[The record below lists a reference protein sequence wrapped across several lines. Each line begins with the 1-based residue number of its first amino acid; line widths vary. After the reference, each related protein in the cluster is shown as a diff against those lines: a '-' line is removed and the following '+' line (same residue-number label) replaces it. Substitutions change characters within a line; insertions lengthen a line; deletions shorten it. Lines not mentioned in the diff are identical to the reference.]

1 MDRRQTEWNHMQE
14 KQGEAMNVMYQNTG
28 ASHFERI
35 ERKSLIID
43 VQNPNIDF
51 NEELHD
57 PLVIDKLS
65 DIYLDSFTTLRS
77 KDNNNSDE
85 DIAFLLS
92 INEFNINSTSNTSI
106 IHNKV
111 IIPNSTEDNSDPS
124 SGGDPTITHK
134 NKKFNYICSIN
145 PCKLSRLT
153 GKISLLNGGNAFAED
168 EPQPTT
174 RFIAEFVIISRE

>member
-1 MDRRQTEWNHMQE
+1 MDRTQTEWNHMQE

-43 VQNPNIDF
+43 VQNPDIEF

-77 KDNNNSDE
+77 LENDSGVD

-106 IHNKV
+106 IHNKI
-111 IIPNSTEDNSDPS
+111 IIPNSTEDTSVE
-124 SGGDPTITHK
+124 PTITHK
-134 NKKFNYICSIN
+134 NKKYNYICSIN
-145 PCKLSRLT
+145 PCTLSRLT
-153 GKISLLNGGNAFAED
+153 GKITLLDGNKAFED
-168 EPQPTT
+168 SDT
-174 RFIAEFVIISRE
+174 RFIAEFIIVARE

>member
-1 MDRRQTEWNHMQE
+1 MDMKQIEWNHMQE

-28 ASHFERI
+28 ARHFERI
-35 ERKSLIID
+35 ERKSFILD
-43 VQNPNIDF
+43 VQNPDIEF

-77 KDNNNSDE
+77 LENNSGVD

-106 IHNKV
+106 IHNKI
-111 IIPNSTEDNSDPS
+111 IIPNSTEDNSDPEEGK
-124 SGGDPTITHK
+124 GGEPTITHK

-145 PCKLSRLT
+145 PCTLSRLT
-153 GKISLLNGGNAFAED
+153 GKITLLDGNKAFETAGD
-168 EPQPTT
+168 T
-174 RFIAEFVIISRE
+174 RFIAEFIIVARE